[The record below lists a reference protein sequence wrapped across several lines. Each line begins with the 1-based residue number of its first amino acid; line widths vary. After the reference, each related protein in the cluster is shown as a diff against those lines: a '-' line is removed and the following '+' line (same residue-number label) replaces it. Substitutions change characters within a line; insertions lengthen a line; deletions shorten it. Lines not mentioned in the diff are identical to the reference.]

1 MDLHTVIF
9 IGRSGCGKGTQAGLL
24 KDRIYKHDLEKRKI
38 LYVETG
44 EQFRQF
50 IRGKSFSSKISNQIY
65 ENDDLQPTFLGCWM
79 WTDMLVDQLE
89 ENMHLIFDGA
99 PRSLPEALILNTA
112 LKFYKRERPIVV
124 YINVSSN
131 WSHERLLAR
140 GRSDDR
146 TLSKINKRLEWFDSD
161 VLPTIEF
168 FEKNPIYKFI
178 KVNGEQS
185 IEKVHADIIAQY
197 EHDKA

>member
-9 IGRSGCGKGTQAGLL
+9 IGRSGCGKGTQADLL
-24 KDRIYKHDLEKRKI
+24 KNFIYENDLEKRKI

-50 IRGKSFSSKISNQIY
+50 IRGKSFSSRISSKIY

-79 WTDMLVDQLE
+79 WTGLLVDQLE

-99 PRSLPEALILNTA
+99 PRSLSEALVLNTA
-112 LKFYKRERPIVV
+112 FKFYEREKPTVV

-146 TLSKINKRLEWFDSD
+146 SLSKINKRLEWFDTD
-161 VLPTIEF
+161 VLPVIEF
-168 FEKNPIYKFI
+168 FEKNPSYKFI
-178 KVNGEQS
+178 EVNGEQT
-185 IEKVHADIIAQY
+185 IEKVHADIVAKY
-197 EHDKA
+197 KNDKT